1 MKLLEVDTHGIG
13 EIAIRGH
20 NVMKG
25 YWNRPDAT
33 AAVIDAEGWFRTGDL
48 ARIDED
54 GYYFIVDRS
63 KDMIILSDFVKE
75 RVAAY
80 KYPRRI
86 WFVDELPK
94 GLPARSSNATSPF
107 PRLARRS
114 SDDRARN
121 DPYPV
126 RARRRPSRYRH
137 AALRS

>member
-1 MKLLEVDTHGIG
+1 M
-13 EIAIRGH
+13 
-20 NVMKG
+20 
-25 YWNRPDAT
+25 
-33 AAVIDAEGWFRTGDL
+33 IDAEGWFRTGDL

-94 GLPARSSNATSPF
+94 GPTGKILKRDITV

-121 DPYPV
+121 DHI
-126 RARRRPSRYRH
+126 PSGRGGGQ
-137 AALRS
+137 AAIDTLR